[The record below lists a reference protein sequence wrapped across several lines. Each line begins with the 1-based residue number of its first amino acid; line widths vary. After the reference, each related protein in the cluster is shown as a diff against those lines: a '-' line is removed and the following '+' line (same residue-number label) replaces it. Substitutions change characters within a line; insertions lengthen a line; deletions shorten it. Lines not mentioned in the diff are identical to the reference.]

1 MQLFRAVYKKHIY
14 EREFRRW
21 KDTSYTNQQFIF
33 LAENEKEAEEKT
45 EKIIAQLK
53 NEHRQAEL
61 LRLEKIDAIH
71 IEEGFEDSI
80 YISGIKIK

>member
-1 MQLFRAVYKKHIY
+1 MKK
-14 EREFRRW
+14 
-21 KDTSYTNQQFIF
+21 K
-33 LAENEKEAEEKT
+33 LKKKT
-45 EKIIAQLK
+45 EKIIAQSK